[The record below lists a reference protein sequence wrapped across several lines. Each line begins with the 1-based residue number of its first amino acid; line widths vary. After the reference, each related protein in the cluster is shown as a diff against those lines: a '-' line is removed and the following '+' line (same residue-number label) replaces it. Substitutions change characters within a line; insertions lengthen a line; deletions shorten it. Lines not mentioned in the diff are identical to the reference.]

1 MANTLHSPVQNQE
14 PQDQGPQNQGLQ
26 NQRPQKH
33 QENIAESLVHRTE
46 VANIHQDLQLLQ
58 LLQKEQEQLEA
69 FEAQAPQRL
78 NLWQW
83 LASMMAKRTQVS
95 VEEIQGPSGK
105 AWRAYNPR
113 TGQSRYAET
122 LAEITAWLEAQHLNR

>member
-1 MANTLHSPVQNQE
+1 MVNTLHSPVQNQ
-14 PQDQGPQNQGLQ
+14 G
-26 NQRPQKH
+26 PQKH
-33 QENIAESLVHRTE
+33 QENIAESLAHRTE
-46 VANIHQDLQLLQ
+46 VANIHRDLQLLH

-95 VEEIQGPSGK
+95 VEKIQGPSGK
-105 AWRAYNPR
+105 TAWRAHHPR

-122 LAEITAWLEAQHLNR
+122 LAEITAWLEAQHLTR